1 MYKMHKK
8 EALDLDIILDRKSV
22 VPLYYQLKEQLYDKI
37 KSGELPSGSL
47 LPSETELCDTY
58 GLSRGT
64 VRQAINM
71 LAEKGYVI
79 RERGKGTCVRRP
91 TLNHDLLGDYSF
103 GLGIRKL
110 GLKLKNIPLVVEVV
124 PGKRRIADRLEIPQK
139 ADILHIARIR
149 GAGDEPWIYEET
161 YLESAAFPGL
171 EESDFANEL
180 LSEILVERYHASMG
194 RIAAYVEPTLI
205 NEKYAKLLN
214 LEEKQAALVMDR
226 VIFGENNK
234 PLFYSYAVIRG
245 DRCRYYFNVTR

>member
-1 MYKMHKK
+1 M
-8 EALDLDIILDRKSV
+8 DIILDRKSV

-71 LAEKGYVI
+71 LAEKGYVT

-124 PGKRRIADRLEIPQK
+124 CREKEELPTGWRFLRRLTFYILPESGELEMNRGFMRRLIWNQRLFRDWRR
-139 ADILHIARIR
+139 AILQMSCSQR
-149 GAGDEPWIYEET
+149 
-161 YLESAAFPGL
+161 F
-171 EESDFANEL
+171 
-180 LSEILVERYHASMG
+180 
-194 RIAAYVEPTLI
+194 
-205 NEKYAKLLN
+205 
-214 LEEKQAALVMDR
+214 
-226 VIFGENNK
+226 
-234 PLFYSYAVIRG
+234 
-245 DRCRYYFNVTR
+245 